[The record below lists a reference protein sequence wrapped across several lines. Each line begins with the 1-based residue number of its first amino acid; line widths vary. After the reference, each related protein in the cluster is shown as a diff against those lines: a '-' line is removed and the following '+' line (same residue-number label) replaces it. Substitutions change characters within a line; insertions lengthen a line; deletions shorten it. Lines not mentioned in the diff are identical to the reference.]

1 MKPGSLPAHPR
12 SAFSCMALPSWA
24 SELERI
30 ILAEAGWG
38 AAKAEVTGLPNHPL
52 PPATDMP

>member
-1 MKPGSLPAHPR
+1 
-12 SAFSCMALPSWA
+12 MALPSWA